1 MVNNMSL
8 ELNFN
13 ITQEQKLIMTQQMQ
27 QSLKVLQ
34 MSSIDLLEYVEQEVQ
49 ENPVLEAEE
58 LSKDMGDFENSI
70 SYKELIKYLQF
81 DNYGSRF
88 IERDESEEIS
98 PFNFISEE
106 QSLNQFLKEQLL
118 ELDLENE
125 IKVLCNYI
133 IDNLDEK
140 GYLDM
145 PLESIASETGE
156 STEHVEEALK
166 IIQKLEPSGIGARDL
181 AECLQIQIAK
191 KGIKDEKLTF
201 MIQKY
206 LQYVADNKYTF
217 IAKELDISISKAQH
231 YGDTI
236 KSLEPKP
243 SRGFY
248 SGEVVR
254 YIQPDAYIRNDNGNN
269 SVVMNEG
276 LLPKLN
282 ISSIYKQI
290 IYNEGDKEVQE
301 YVKDKI
307 NSAMQLIKSI
317 ESRKTTLQRV
327 LEKII
332 ELQQEY
338 FNYGEDYLKPMT
350 MSDIADSLEIHESTI
365 SRTVKDKYLYTNRGM
380 VKVKDLFTSG
390 ISSAENSDNVS
401 SKPIKNAIKK
411 LIDNENKSKPLSDQ
425 DICDRLNLD
434 GINISRR
441 TVAKYREEMGIKG
454 SSKRKR
460 F

>member
-1 MVNNMSL
+1 MSL
-8 ELNFN
+8 ELNLN

-34 MSSIDLLEYVEQEVQ
+34 MSFIELLEYVEQEVQ

-58 LSKDMGDFENSI
+58 LLKDKADFENSI

-81 DNYGSRF
+81 DSYGSRL
-88 IERDESEEIS
+88 IEQDESEEIS

-106 QSLNQFLKEQLL
+106 KSLNQFLKEQLL
-118 ELDLENE
+118 EFDLDVE
-125 IKVLCNYI
+125 IKLLCEYI
-133 IDNLDEK
+133 IDNLDDK
-140 GYLDM
+140 GFLDIS
-145 PLESIASETGE
+145 LEDVASETGYRVE
-156 STEHVEEALK
+156 SLKEALE
-166 IIQKLEPSGIGARDL
+166 IVQGLEPSGIGARNIT
-181 AECLQIQIAK
+181 ECLLIQIAK
-191 KGIKDEKLTF
+191 KGLKDKNLVLA
-201 MIQKY
+201 IQKF
-206 LQYVADNKYTF
+206 LQYVADNKYNL
-217 IAKELDISISKAQH
+217 IAKELGITIDKAQE
-231 YGDTI
+231 YGDII

-248 SGEVVR
+248 SGEAVK
-254 YIQPDAYIRNDNGNN
+254 YIQPDAYVRNENGSNY
-269 SVVMNEG
+269 VIMNED

-282 ISSIYKQI
+282 ISSIYKQV
-290 IYNEGDKEVQE
+290 IYNDGDKEVQE
-301 YVKDKI
+301 YVKEKI

-327 LEKII
+327 LERII
-332 ELQQEY
+332 KLQQEY
-338 FNYGEDYLKPMT
+338 FNYGDEFLKPMT
-350 MSDIADSLEIHESTI
+350 MSDIAVFLEMHESTI

-380 VKVKDLFTSG
+380 IKVKDLFTSG
-390 ISSAENSDNVS
+390 ISSAESSDNVS
-401 SKPIKNAIKK
+401 SKSIKSTIKK
-411 LIDNENKSKPLSDQ
+411 LIDNENKGKPLSDQ
-425 DICDRLNLD
+425 DICDCLNHD